1 MSNYGDLNSIRLSLE
16 ENKIVDRQGST
27 QENIVNPSTI
37 VAIGAAFLVSNL
49 FGLLVSQISLP
60 KPKETSQTFAIFTFL
75 FSNDLALAGNQEKTI
90 KS

>member
-1 MSNYGDLNSIRLSLE
+1 MLDYGNFNSIRLSLD
-16 ENKIVDRQGST
+16 ENKIVERQGSA

-60 KPKETSQTFAIFTFL
+60 KPKETIQTFANYIFIL
-75 FSNDLALAGNQEKTI
+75 K
-90 KS
+90 